1 MTPEKMIALSL
12 GFAGTIFL
20 AQHARAQDQS
30 QCAPR
35 DRVVAVL
42 GETYGETRRSAGL
55 AGNSTVMELY
65 ASDMSGTWTITVT
78 LPSGLTCLVAS
89 GGNFQAEAPSAATPG
104 DDA

>member
-20 AQHARAQDQS
+20 AQEARAQDPS

-35 DRVVAVL
+35 DRVLATL
-42 GETYGETRRSAGL
+42 GDTYGETRRSVGL
-55 AGNSTVMELY
+55 AANSTVMEIF
-65 ASDMSGTWTITVT
+65 ASDASGTWTITVT

-89 GGNFQAEAPSAATPG
+89 GGNYQAVAPTVPSPG
-104 DDA
+104 EDA